1 MSNDLVFVL
10 ARVQFGSVTNTKFAQ
25 VRDAIQEQLREAY
38 PFLDQRG
45 DTTTFEVQFGPEGQ
59 KVNKVEIPSITL
71 ISAERNWGVRVTTSD
86 VYLYTNSYVN
96 FESFGPRLSV
106 ILERLTPI
114 FPIYY
119 TGFIGMRFLNKFSN
133 TGERAFPVAFKR
145 YEFLQP
151 MLESYK
157 GAGSNLSAKYQTDA
171 GWMNLNS
178 GVTVNGP
185 LLPPDLEQFA
195 VTLNSKSD
203 VCEGPWAHL
212 DLDSHKPDKS
222 LVKFDKD
229 RVISILSSLKD
240 CANKFYNG
248 IVNT

>member
-119 TGFIGMRFLNKFSN
+119 TGFIG
-133 TGERAFPVAFKR
+133 
-145 YEFLQP
+145 
-151 MLESYK
+151 
-157 GAGSNLSAKYQTDA
+157 LS
-171 GWMNLNS
+171 
-178 GVTVNGP
+178 
-185 LLPPDLEQFA
+185 
-195 VTLNSKSD
+195 
-203 VCEGPWAHL
+203 
-212 DLDSHKPDKS
+212 
-222 LVKFDKD
+222 
-229 RVISILSSLKD
+229 
-240 CANKFYNG
+240 
-248 IVNT
+248 